1 MDTTAWKAE
10 LNQVAEVFAGVEA
23 ALKVLEAFKD
33 AAAGADPPRELLA
46 LRDESLQAVVWCQA
60 RIAVLK
66 ARLTEDYLRAIEARS
81 ATGIP
86 APPGPPNL
94 AP

>member
-1 MDTTAWKAE
+1 METTAWKAE
-10 LNQVAEVFAGVEA
+10 LNLIAEVLAAVDA

-46 LRDESLQAVVWCQA
+46 LRDESLQAVAWCDA

-81 ATGIP
+81 AQR
-86 APPGPPNL
+86 ASSRHH
-94 AP
+94 